1 MLCFVACTLYNPP
14 AHFAL
19 AVGTVHVL
27 IMALP
32 LTVLA
37 LLTVLAIAATATS
50 GEYQMGQREAGR

>member
-1 MLCFVACTLYNPP
+1 M
-14 AHFAL
+14 
-19 AVGTVHVL
+19 L
-27 IMALP
+27 IMDLP